1 MDQSQVAKVYAG
13 ALLEIGQ
20 EKKSSDELETELKSF
35 VDSFREDKEI
45 WAFLTSPRV
54 PKANKV
60 SAIEKATAGKASKEI
75 TSLLC
80 LLLRNDRI
88 SYINEIYNQ
97 FRNLNDKVK
106 GLIRA
111 KVYTAAPLSNED
123 KEGIVSWFKSSL
135 NSAVELDAITV
146 AGGKVG
152 SPLSKDGSFYRRKLI
167 FRVAIQQGDEGEV
180 LVGNGRN
187 QPIRLRPIK
196 ILAEIKRLLHKLYA
210 QIRNLL

>member
-135 NSAVELDAITV
+135 NSAVELDAITQPDLI
-146 AGGKVG
+146 GGVVIKFDDKIV
-152 SPLSKDGSFYRRKLI
+152 DGSIKYKLKTIKEAISLHSNEKLI
-167 FRVAIQQGDEGEV
+167 SNKNTGAYYED
-180 LVGNGRN
+180 
-187 QPIRLRPIK
+187 
-196 ILAEIKRLLHKLYA
+196 
-210 QIRNLL
+210 